1 MQGQCFFGV
10 FISCASIP
18 CHFTSFQ
25 SVHSWHR
32 VQTLSQSGSYKSDVV
47 DEWPNIDFLC
57 RLIIMFLTWCHRC
70 KVSHS
75 VEGNAVVYCITF
87 NRDHLY
93 RHHKVLFTCFLFCIA
108 NAIYFNGCLDI
119 LASHLIT
126 ELIVRR
132 AVSGLGWLTT
142 SAKQFLVFHL
152 TSAFFSPLCESKFKC
167 IIPRQTLLVL
177 VTYLEDR
184 CSSPGWKQAD
194 CCLLADKCSHLWHLP
209 EAQPAA
215 AICVTHYC
223 DILAGKEWQS
233 WKAWLT
239 DSCYIVSSAFLFLL
253 LYSLYSKILV
263 YFYLFSLSD
272 YYASANFSPCTPTP
286 HLSCSHVLSHVWPGC
301 GGVPLW
307 GA

>member
-1 MQGQCFFGV
+1 MRVPSNHTLLNVSKYKEVWNILIPIWGLSIPSDVIIYLIWSLPSWFVMQGQCFFGV

-108 NAIYFNGCLDI
+108 NAIYLMG
-119 LASHLIT
+119 
-126 ELIVRR
+126 
-132 AVSGLGWLTT
+132 VSI
-142 SAKQFLVFHL
+142 F
-152 TSAFFSPLCESKFKC
+152 
-167 IIPRQTLLVL
+167 
-177 VTYLEDR
+177 
-184 CSSPGWKQAD
+184 
-194 CCLLADKCSHLWHLP
+194 
-209 EAQPAA
+209 
-215 AICVTHYC
+215 
-223 DILAGKEWQS
+223 
-233 WKAWLT
+233 
-239 DSCYIVSSAFLFLL
+239 
-253 LYSLYSKILV
+253 
-263 YFYLFSLSD
+263 
-272 YYASANFSPCTPTP
+272 
-286 HLSCSHVLSHVWPGC
+286 
-301 GGVPLW
+301 
-307 GA
+307 